1 MKSKPLR
8 NTKAPGFQPVNWL
21 FLALPL
27 IALTPNFFLIPDLSY
42 SGLATQEFIFA
53 LATFVFAVA
62 CAVRAWQLPAAAEI
76 PRQDLWL
83 FGPLLAF
90 LLWQVLSLFW
100 APDWSEGV
108 RVTTLW
114 LGLLLFLVAGWRTL
128 REHSRWMLFAS
139 LLLTTALLLWSL
151 FYEYAQY
158 GPNQM
163 LGIFFNHGITAELLA
178 LLWPFFL
185 VIFLCEEQRRFAV
198 WAALL
203 AAGGSTA
210 ALLLTLRRGPL
221 LGILVTGLCIGLA
234 LLTKTLRVAD
244 KRRLYLIVA
253 VLLLVGAP
261 LTIYKRDAIMARLR
275 GGTQLQ
281 AAANTRAV
289 ELGLTSRA
297 VTWLTAWEMGKR
309 NLLRGVG
316 NGGFESR
323 YGEYKKYFAENPSY
337 AKVAAV
343 AETED
348 YDEIHSP
355 RVHSEY
361 LQLFAELGLIGV
373 LLFAASWF
381 QVGRQLWQRRHT
393 PHGFLAVGALFSF
406 IAFAC
411 SSLVSAFSFRM
422 SPTVL
427 LLACVLSLGLIRA
440 DKEEEAAAPEQIL
453 RLPKALVLTAA
464 VLAVLASLFFLGR
477 NYNVYASQQTQSR
490 LDFLFDLNNP
500 ATNEALVRRYQTVL
514 DLDPANA
521 GAHLGYSLLL
531 FQMKRLPESLQHAD
545 YAFAHGYNRPYG
557 YVLRAFCH
565 EQLGDLARATQ
576 ILQECLASFPKS
588 IVARAAYAEL
598 LRKQG
603 QIDEARQQRALLDK
617 VDNRLAQS
625 WDLALRHKDAAA
637 AELAKQ
643 AGVLAPGELEP
654 MLMRV
659 LVQARAF
666 HYLK

>member
-1 MKSKPLR
+1 MKSKPAR
-8 NTKAPGFQPVNWL
+8 IAKAPRFYPANWL
-21 FLALPL
+21 FFALPL

-42 SGLATQEFIFA
+42 TGLATQEFVFA
-53 LATFVFAVA
+53 LATVVFALA
-62 CAVRAWQLPAAAEI
+62 CAVRVWQMPAWAEL

-83 FGPLLAF
+83 FGPLVALI
-90 LLWQVLSLFW
+90 LWQVLSLFW
-100 APDWSEGV
+100 APDWSEAV
-108 RVTTLW
+108 RVTALW
-114 LGLLLFLVAGWRTL
+114 FGLLLFLITGWRALT
-128 REHSRWMLFAS
+128 ESARWGILVG
-139 LLLTTALLLWSL
+139 LLVTTALLLWSL
-151 FYEYAQY
+151 FYEYVQY
-158 GPNQM
+158 GPDQM

-185 VIFLCEEQRRFAV
+185 VIFLCEERQKFAV

-203 AAGGSTA
+203 AAGGSIA

-221 LGILVTGLCIGLA
+221 LGVAVAGLCIGLA

-244 KRRLYLIVA
+244 KRRLYLIAA
-253 VLLLVGAP
+253 VLLLVGVP
-261 LTIYKRDAIMARLR
+261 LTIYKREALVARLR

-281 AAANTRAV
+281 VAANTRAI

-297 VTWLTAWEMGKR
+297 VTWLTAWEMGKH
-309 NLLRGVG
+309 NLWRGVG
-316 NGGFESR
+316 HGGYESR

-355 RVHSEY
+355 RAHSEY

-373 LLFAASWF
+373 LLFAVCWVQF
-381 QVGRQLWQRRHT
+381 GRQLWRRRHG
-393 PHGFLAVGALFSF
+393 PYGYFALGALFSF
-406 IAFAC
+406 VAFAC
-411 SSLVSAFSFRM
+411 SSLVSSFAFRM

-427 LLACVLSLGLIRA
+427 LLACVLSLGLLRS
-440 DKEEEAAAPEQIL
+440 DKEAEESTDQSL
-453 RLPKALVLTAA
+453 RVPKALILGGA

-500 ATNEALVRRYQTVL
+500 ATNEALARRYQTVL
-514 DLDPANA
+514 ALDPANA

-565 EQLGDLARATQ
+565 EQLGELPRATQ
-576 ILQECLASFPKS
+576 ILQESLASFPKS

-603 QIDEARQQRALLDK
+603 QLDEARQQRALIEK
-617 VDNRLAQS
+617 VDSRIAQS

-637 AELAKQ
+637 SELAKQ
-643 AGVLAPGELEP
+643 AGLLAPGELEP
-654 MLMRV
+654 MLLRV